1 MSDVRNATLL
11 DARVLSEI
19 LAAAFDDDPVMNW
32 VFPEAADRPGQLG
45 ILFFGFAGTFLPES
59 GTVHLLDDACAS
71 FWRPPGSDEGH
82 GSDDPSDGAAG
93 DSALPFPSDAVA
105 RLRLLGAAMASAHPS
120 APHWYLNVLGTKPE
134 RQGEGLGARVVQKV
148 LDTCDA
154 DGVPAYLES
163 SNPANIPF
171 YRRQGFETT
180 GEITLPEGPSLYPMW
195 RNPRN

>member
-1 MSDVRNATLL
+1 VSDVRSASLL
-11 DARVLSEI
+11 DAGVLSDI
-19 LAAAFDDDPVMNW
+19 LAAAFDNDPVMNW
-32 VFPEAADRPGQLG
+32 VFPDAAARPAQLR
-45 ILFFGFAGTFLPES
+45 ILFFGLAGSFLPKS

-71 FWRPPGSDEGH
+71 FWRPPGRDEGR
-82 GSDDPSDGAAG
+82 GDDHPSDASAG
-93 DSALPFPSDAVA
+93 DSALPFSGDAVV

-120 APHWYLNVLGTKPE
+120 DPHWYLNVLGTKPE
-134 RQGEGLGARVVQKV
+134 RQSQGLGARVIGRV

-180 GEITLPEGPSLYPMW
+180 GEITLPEGPSLYAMW
-195 RNPRN
+195 RDPRS